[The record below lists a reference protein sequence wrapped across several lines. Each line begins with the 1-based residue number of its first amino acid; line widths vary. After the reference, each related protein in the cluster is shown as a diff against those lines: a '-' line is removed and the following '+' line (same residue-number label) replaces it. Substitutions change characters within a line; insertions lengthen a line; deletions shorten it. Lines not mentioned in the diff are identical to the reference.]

1 MPRPTSRTRPPAGG
15 SRPKRPFPPM
25 RPFLALLALPILSAA
40 AELSLDDSLR
50 LALER
55 HPDVLAADAGS
66 RLRLAEALA
75 AEQRAAPR
83 LEAEAKDLGGE
94 GGAEIRVVQ
103 PLRRGDLGLRSRYAA
118 AERAAAKAEAKAR
131 LLGALNDTFQAHVAL
146 WAAQSAA
153 ATALAREAEAA
164 GLAARARAAAAD
176 GLVAPAALAGLEA
189 DAQDARAARAATEAS
204 RLEAAAAL
212 ARRLG
217 ASALPV
223 AAAPSLAPLPADAGG
238 LVDFALRRSEVRA
251 AVAERE
257 TAARRRR
264 EVDRAEADNP
274 VEVGVLAE
282 QRADGESWGVGIGFS
297 MDLPVPGR
305 RRAAAAVA
313 DAELRAVRAHPL
325 LAQPDAVAAEVR
337 ARLEA
342 ARAAAAAA
350 DAQGLALAARERAAE
365 DSARALDEGLATIP
379 EHADVLA
386 RLDDARRRQLEL
398 RLDSLRARS
407 RLEEALGGRL
417 EQALP

>member
-1 MPRPTSRTRPPAGG
+1 
-15 SRPKRPFPPM
+15 M
-25 RPFLALLALPILSAA
+25 RPFLALLVLPVLSAA
-40 AELSLDDSLR
+40 AELSVDDSLR

-75 AEQRAAPR
+75 SEQRAAPR

-94 GGAEIRVVQ
+94 GGAEVRLVQ

-118 AERAAAKAEAKAR
+118 AERAAARADAKAR
-131 LLGALNDTFQAHVAL
+131 LLGALNDTFQAHVTL

-153 ATALAREAEAA
+153 AAAVAREAEAA
-164 GLAARARAAAAD
+164 GLAARARAAADD
-176 GLVAPAALAGLEA
+176 GLLAPAAVAELEA
-189 DAQDARAARAATEAS
+189 DAQGARAERAAAEAA

-217 ASALPV
+217 ASDLPV
-223 AAAPSLAPLPADAGG
+223 VAAPALAPLPADAEG
-238 LVDFALRRSEVRA
+238 LVEFALRRSEVRA
-251 AVAERE
+251 ALAARE
-257 TAARRRR
+257 AAARRRR
-264 EVDRAEADNP
+264 EVDRAESDNP
-274 VEVGVLAE
+274 LEVGVLAE

-325 LAQPDAVAAEVR
+325 LARPESVAAEVR
-337 ARLEA
+337 ARLA
-342 ARAAAAAA
+342 AALAAAAAA
-350 DAQGLALAARERAAE
+350 EAHEAALVSRVRAAE
-365 DSARALDEGLATIP
+365 ASARALDEGLASLDA
-379 EHADVLA
+379 HAAALA
-386 RLDDARRRQLEL
+386 RLDEARRRQLEL
-398 RLDSLRARS
+398 RLESLRARS

>member
-15 SRPKRPFPPM
+15 SRPKRPSLPM
-25 RPFLALLALPILSAA
+25 RPFLALLVLPVLSSA

-94 GGAEIRVVQ
+94 GGAEVRLVQ
-103 PLRRGDLGLRSRYAA
+103 PLRRGDLGLRTRYAA

-153 ATALAREAEAA
+153 ATALAREAETA

-176 GLVAPAALAGLEA
+176 GLVVPVALSELEA
-189 DAQDARAARAATEAS
+189 DAQDAAADRAAADAA

-212 ARRLG
+212 ARRIG
-217 ASALPV
+217 AAALPV
-223 AAAPSLAPLPADAGG
+223 AAAPSLAPLPADAEG

-251 AVAERE
+251 AVAARE

-337 ARLEA
+337 ARLDA
-342 ARAAAAAA
+342 ARAAEVAAAKHGFA
-350 DAQGLALAARERAAE
+350 VAARVRAAE
-365 DSARALDEGLATIP
+365 VSARALDEGLATLA

-386 RLDDARRRQLEL
+386 RLDDARRRQLEI
-398 RLDSLRARS
+398 RLESLRARS
-407 RLEEALGGRL
+407 RLEEAIGGRL

>member
-1 MPRPTSRTRPPAGG
+1 
-15 SRPKRPFPPM
+15 M
-25 RPFLALLALPILSAA
+25 RPFLALLVLPVLSAA
-40 AELSLDDSLR
+40 AELSVDDSLR

-75 AEQRAAPR
+75 SEQRAAPR

-94 GGAEIRVVQ
+94 GGAEVRLVQ

-118 AERAAAKAEAKAR
+118 AERAAARADAKAR
-131 LLGALNDTFQAHVAL
+131 LLGALNDTFQAHVTL

-153 ATALAREAEAA
+153 AAAVAREAEAA
-164 GLAARARAAAAD
+164 GLAARARSAAD
-176 GLVAPAALAGLEA
+176 DGLLAPAAVAELEA
-189 DAQDARAARAATEAS
+189 DAQGARAERAAAEAA

-217 ASALPV
+217 ASDLPV
-223 AAAPSLAPLPADAGG
+223 VAAPALAPLPAEADG
-238 LVDFALRRSEVRA
+238 LVEFALRRSEVRA
-251 AVAERE
+251 TLAARE

-264 EVDRAEADNP
+264 EVDRAESDNP
-274 VEVGVLAE
+274 LEVGVLAE

-325 LAQPDAVAAEVR
+325 LARPESVAAEVR
-337 ARLEA
+337 ARLAA

-350 DAQGLALAARERAAE
+350 EAHEAALVSRVRAAE
-365 DSARALDEGLATIP
+365 ASARALEEGLASLDA
-379 EHADVLA
+379 HAAALA
-386 RLDDARRRQLEL
+386 RLDEARRRQLEL
-398 RLDSLRARS
+398 RLESLRARS